1 MVTWHAIDLRSERGK
16 LRWGC
21 LLWIVVLGAVV
32 YLGYPVGV
40 EAFKYYRMSDAMKG
54 QARFAS
60 AVTDAEI
67 QRRLVAKVDS
77 LGLPSEAKKFT
88 IRRTGRPP
96 EIRIS
101 TSWSVTFEFPFYAY
115 TYTFKPEARA
125 RL

>member
-1 MVTWHAIDLRSERGK
+1 MVNRQSVDLRSEHGM

-21 LLWIVVLGAVV
+21 LLLIVVLGAVV

-40 EAFKYYRMSDAMKG
+40 EVFKYYRMSDAMKG

-60 AVTDAEI
+60 TVTDAEI
-67 QRRLVAKVDS
+67 QRRLLATVDT
-77 LGLPSEAKKFT
+77 LGLPSEAKKLT
-88 IRRTGRPP
+88 IRRTVRPP

-101 TSWSVTFEFPFYAY
+101 TSWSVTFEFPFY
-115 TYTFKPEARA
+115 TYTHSFKPEARA